1 VPDLPW
7 DDGAT
12 VDGGAYRLT
21 VKDDVLAITR
31 LGSDE
36 EIYTFDRAGRLFA
49 AWIAQRF
56 YRRGLDGRVLEK
68 YSTRDGGL
76 RAGHRRIVPVRD
88 ADRLVDR
95 AAAAAAGALTA
106 LAHGDAELL
115 WTASAARSVGEG
127 LRLAAAAAAFD
138 AEAARHDAARF
149 ATVYRPV
156 GILPPDQYLA
166 LLVQV
171 TEGCAWNKCTFCAF
185 YQGTPFRAKSGVELA
200 GHIHAV
206 IDYLGDGLSLRHS
219 LFLGEAN
226 ALGLPTEDLL
236 LRLDLVRTWLAP
248 NGGGPR
254 GMYAFL
260 DIFSGLG
267 KTSQEYAEL
276 RAHGLRR
283 VYVGVETGDDGL
295 LAFLNKPQ
303 RGADALALVQTL
315 KSAGLGV
322 GVIVM
327 AGVGGDRFDRSHV
340 AHTLDLLNAMPLDT
354 GDLIYLSAFV
364 AHPGTAYE
372 RRAAARGILPLD
384 PSGVRD
390 QFARLRGGL
399 RFGTAGPRVARYDI
413 EEFLY

>member
-1 VPDLPW
+1 MDAGP
-7 DDGAT
+7 
-12 VDGGAYRLT
+12 YRIT
-21 VKDDVLAITR
+21 VKDGVLAVTR

-68 YSTRDGGL
+68 YSTREGAQ
-76 RAGHRRIVPVRD
+76 RIGHRRTVPSRE

-95 AAAAAAGALTA
+95 AAGAAAGALTA
-106 LAHGDAELL
+106 LARGEAEFL
-115 WTASAARSVGEG
+115 WTASAAHSTGEA

-138 AEAARHDAARF
+138 AEAARADADRF
-149 ATVYRPV
+149 AVVYRPV

-171 TEGCAWNKCTFCAF
+171 TEGCAWNRCTFCAF
-185 YQGTPFRAKSGVELA
+185 YQGIPFRAKSGVELDE
-200 GHIHAV
+200 HIRAV
-206 IDYLGDGLSLRHS
+206 IAYLGDGLSLRHS

-226 ALGLPTEDLL
+226 ALGLPTEDLI

-260 DIFSGLG
+260 DIFSGLH
-267 KTSQEYAEL
+267 KTAQEYSEL
-276 RAHGLRR
+276 RARGLRR
-283 VYVGVETGDDGL
+283 VYVGVESGDDGL

-303 RGADALALVQTL
+303 RGADALTLVQTL
-315 KSAGLGV
+315 KSAGLAV

-340 AHTLDLLNAMPLDT
+340 ARTLDLLNAMPLGA

-364 AHPGTAYE
+364 AHPGTEYE
-372 RRAAARGILPLD
+372 RRAAARGITALD
-384 PSGVRD
+384 PRAIQD
-390 QFARLRGGL
+390 QIGRLRGGL